1 MGIVSP
7 QFQCDEIIPGHRSG
21 NDGRATMKYTC
32 SEYREEMTLLAL
44 QKQLSQIGLS
54 EEEKKRISDEIKKLE
69 SKMDMA

>member
-1 MGIVSP
+1 
-7 QFQCDEIIPGHRSG
+7 
-21 NDGRATMKYTC
+21 MKYTC
-32 SEYREEMTLLAL
+32 TDYREEMTLLAL